1 MNKTQL
7 IDEIKQTVSD
17 LTKPEIDKVII
28 AITSVIS
35 KTLKD
40 GDNITLVGFGTF
52 SAVKRAAR
60 IGRNPKT
67 GEEIKIAEMTAPK
80 FKAGKHLKEE
90 VSGKKAP
97 TKQTPA
103 KATAKALVKAPIKA
117 PTIAKPTVAK
127 KVAKKK

>member
-52 SAVKRAAR
+52 S
-60 IGRNPKT
+60 G
-67 GEEIKIAEMTAPK
+67 
-80 FKAGKHLKEE
+80 
-90 VSGKKAP
+90 
-97 TKQTPA
+97 
-103 KATAKALVKAPIKA
+103 PI
-117 PTIAKPTVAK
+117 PS
-127 KVAKKK
+127 

>member
-7 IDEIKQTVSD
+7 IDEIKQTVND
-17 LTKPEIDKVII
+17 LTKPEIGNTISAMLS
-28 AITSVIS
+28 AIT
-35 KTLKD
+35 KALKD
-40 GDNITLVGFGTF
+40 GDNVALVGFGTF

-67 GEEIKIAEMTAPK
+67 GEEIKIAEMTTPK

-90 VSGKKAP
+90 VSGKKVP
-97 TKQTPA
+97 TKQ
-103 KATAKALVKAPIKA
+103 ATAKAPVKAPIQ
-117 PTIAKPTVAK
+117 KPSTSK

>member
-52 SAVKRAAR
+52 SAIKRAAR

-67 GEEIKIAEMTAPK
+67 GEEIKIAEMTTPK

-103 KATAKALVKAPIKA
+103 KTPVKAPIK
-117 PTIAKPTVAK
+117 KPTVAK
-127 KVAKKK
+127 KVAKNK

>member
-1 MNKTQL
+1 MNKNQL

-17 LTKPEIDKVII
+17 LTKPEIDKMIT

-67 GEEIKIAEMTAPK
+67 GEEIKIAEMTVPK

-103 KATAKALVKAPIKA
+103 KTPVKSPIKA
-117 PTIAKPTVAK
+117 PTSAKPTVAK

>member
-7 IDEIKQTVSD
+7 IDEIQQTVKD
-17 LTKPEIDKVII
+17 LTKSDIGNTISAI
-28 AITSVIS
+28 LSAIT
-35 KTLKD
+35 KALKD
-40 GDNITLVGFGTF
+40 GDNVALVGFGTF

-67 GEEIKIAEMTAPK
+67 GEEIKIAEMTTPK

-103 KATAKALVKAPIKA
+103 KTPVKAPIK
-117 PTIAKPTVAK
+117 KPTVAK
-127 KVAKKK
+127 KVAKNK

>member
-1 MNKTQL
+1 MNKNQL

-17 LTKPEIDKVII
+17 LTKPEIDKMIS

-67 GEEIKIAEMTAPK
+67 GEEIKIAEMTVPK

-90 VSGKKAP
+90 VSGKKEP
-97 TKQTPA
+97 TKQAPA

>member
-67 GEEIKIAEMTAPK
+67 GEEIKIAEMTVPK

-90 VSGKKAP
+90 VSGKKEP
-97 TKQTPA
+97 TKQAPA
-103 KATAKALVKAPIKA
+103 KTPVKAPIK
-117 PTIAKPTVAK
+117 KPTVAK
-127 KVAKKK
+127 KIAKKK

>member
-7 IDEIKQTVSD
+7 IDEIQQTVND
-17 LTKPEIDKVII
+17 LTKPEIGNTISAI
-28 AITSVIS
+28 LSAIT
-35 KTLKD
+35 KALKD
-40 GDNITLVGFGTF
+40 GDNVALVGFGTF

-103 KATAKALVKAPIKA
+103 KTPVKSPIKA
-117 PTIAKPTVAK
+117 PTSAKPTVAK